1 MPSTRYST
9 RNTATGS
16 RATARGVGFFSI
28 NSLLYENVGFFTAF
42 DGIMRGRKSQRKD
55 ICTLSALSGA
65 SDLYAGVFG
74 ETGAGRCL
82 HHGWLAYLADDVSP
96 SIDRSPFFPE
106 INVGLLAGP
115 WFEDRMA
122 QCLTAILGGRA
133 TAAAMVTLAAYLAV
147 TLLVQGARFVKRFYV
162 RRLTNNGAINFN
174 GYTITLADGT
184 VLR

>member
-1 MPSTRYST
+1 MKTL
-9 RNTATGS
+9 A
-16 RATARGVGFFSI
+16 
-28 NSLLYENVGFFTAF
+28 FFTVF

-55 ICTLSALSGA
+55 ICTLSVLSGA
-65 SDLYAGVFG
+65 SDLYAEVFG
-74 ETGAGRCL
+74 ETGAGRYL
-82 HHGWLAYLADDVSP
+82 HHGRLAYPADDVSP
-96 SIDRSPFFPE
+96 STDRSPFFSE

-115 WFEDRMA
+115 WFEGRMA
-122 QCLTAILGGRA
+122 QCLTDILGGRA

-147 TLLVQGARFVKRFYV
+147 TLLVQEARFVKRFYV

>member
-1 MPSTRYST
+1 MKTL
-9 RNTATGS
+9 A
-16 RATARGVGFFSI
+16 
-28 NSLLYENVGFFTAF
+28 FFTAF

-74 ETGAGRCL
+74 ETGACRCL
-82 HHGWLAYLADDVSP
+82 HHGRLAYPADDVSP
-96 SIDRSPFFPE
+96 STDRSPFFPE
-106 INVGLLAGP
+106 INVGLLAEP
-115 WFEDRMA
+115 WFEGRMA

-133 TAAAMVTLAAYLAV
+133 TAAAMVTLAV
-147 TLLVQGARFVKRFYV
+147 TLPVEGARFVKRFYV

>member
-1 MPSTRYST
+1 MKTL
-9 RNTATGS
+9 A
-16 RATARGVGFFSI
+16 
-28 NSLLYENVGFFTAF
+28 FFTVF
-42 DGIMRGRKSQRKD
+42 DGIMWGRKCQRKD

-65 SDLYAGVFG
+65 SDLYAEMFG
-74 ETGAGRCL
+74 EKSKHAR
-82 HHGWLAYLADDVSP
+82 AAVAVP
-96 SIDRSPFFPE
+96 Q
-106 INVGLLAGP
+106 LLLSKASC
-115 WFEDRMA
+115 RMA
-122 QCLTAILGGRA
+122 QCLTDILCGRA